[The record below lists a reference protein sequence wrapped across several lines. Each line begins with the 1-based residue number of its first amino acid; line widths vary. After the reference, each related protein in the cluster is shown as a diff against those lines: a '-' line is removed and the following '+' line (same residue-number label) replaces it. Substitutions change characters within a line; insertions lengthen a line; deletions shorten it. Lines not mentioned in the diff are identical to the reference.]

1 MPCKLLYFVLQ
12 SEFYFLNLKL
22 EKKERKFLVLLSV
35 GNKCQERDAEK
46 EVLRFGKILTRSIFD
61 KL

>member
-22 EKKERKFLVLLSV
+22 GKKEHKFLVLLSAC
-35 GNKCQERDAEK
+35 NKSQERDAEK
-46 EVLRFGKILTRSIFD
+46 EVLRFGKIFD
-61 KL
+61 